1 MTISIRALQ
10 ASDHDA
16 WLELFRG
23 YINFYE
29 AKVPDDVVELTWQ
42 RLLGEKDGFR
52 GLVAVDE
59 TDKPIGFAHLV
70 FHPSTW
76 SATTYCYL
84 EDLYVDRTTRR
95 HGTGRALIEAAY
107 AEADKRGATRTYWA
121 TKEDNRQARRL
132 YERVAT
138 LSPFVQ
144 YRR

>member
-59 TDKPIGFAHLV
+59 TDAWLGIGPF
-70 FHPSTW
+70 
-76 SATTYCYL
+76 
-84 EDLYVDRTTRR
+84 VDRQHTFEALHSGDPSPGDVRLEFDPLVGSCRVGGHDPEVLGLEIGGDDETVVPVVHVVLDVVDTT
-95 HGTGRALIEAAY
+95 
-107 AEADKRGATRTYWA
+107 AD
-121 TKEDNRQARRL
+121 E
-132 YERVAT
+132 
-138 LSPFVQ
+138 P
-144 YRR
+144 